1 LKFKYE
7 VYGITMLMFNCKVY
21 CKDVTL
27 SLIHSRRTKVRK
39 MEKKE
44 SEEEEEEYSEEADVE
59 SNNNNVNKKLA
70 MKMTEYKNKKPMNV
84 KRNMK
89 TLVLSAN

>member
-1 LKFKYE
+1 
-7 VYGITMLMFNCKVY
+7 
-21 CKDVTL
+21 
-27 SLIHSRRTKVRK
+27 